1 MPLTRIVRTYVRGME
16 PVRTVLFL
24 IMVMMLTAVTAMMVM
39 VMAVM
44 KASKT
49 GQEGP
54 QTCSREPPGASR
66 TAQERAKTPKM
77 AQ

>member
-1 MPLTRIVRTYVRGME
+1 ME

-39 VMAVM
+39 VMAVMM